1 MKVLRASNH
10 HRHINSIYNLFNS
23 VNYKF
28 FRFVEEDF
36 SSCNLEPFL
45 FFLLRGDG
53 ESVNSVIVFLFLGDA
68 VSLYGEYLLSSDSC
82 LFTALVKGFSLKQRD
97 KISSPFQTNA
107 TFSQHLCC
115 YQGRNQL
122 FD

>member
-1 MKVLRASNH
+1 MKVPGNQLLRASNH

-53 ESVNSVIVFLFLGDA
+53 ESVNSVIVFIFLGDA
-68 VSLYGEYLLSSDSC
+68 VS
-82 LFTALVKGFSLKQRD
+82 VR
-97 KISSPFQTNA
+97 
-107 TFSQHLCC
+107 
-115 YQGRNQL
+115 
-122 FD
+122 

>member
-23 VNYKF
+23 VNYKI

-53 ESVNSVIVFLFLGDA
+53 ESVNSVVVFIFLGDA
-68 VSLYGEYLLSSDSC
+68 VSVG
-82 LFTALVKGFSLKQRD
+82 
-97 KISSPFQTNA
+97 
-107 TFSQHLCC
+107 
-115 YQGRNQL
+115 
-122 FD
+122 

>member
-10 HRHINSIYNLFNS
+10 HRHINSIYNLFNP
-23 VNYKF
+23 VNYKI

-53 ESVNSVIVFLFLGDA
+53 ESVNSVIVFIFLGDA
-68 VSLYGEYLLSSDSC
+68 VS
-82 LFTALVKGFSLKQRD
+82 VR
-97 KISSPFQTNA
+97 
-107 TFSQHLCC
+107 
-115 YQGRNQL
+115 
-122 FD
+122 

>member
-10 HRHINSIYNLFNS
+10 HRHINSIYNLFKS
-23 VNYKF
+23 VNYKI

-53 ESVNSVIVFLFLGDA
+53 ESVNSVIVFIFLGDA
-68 VSLYGEYLLSSDSC
+68 VS
-82 LFTALVKGFSLKQRD
+82 VR
-97 KISSPFQTNA
+97 
-107 TFSQHLCC
+107 
-115 YQGRNQL
+115 
-122 FD
+122 

>member
-23 VNYKF
+23 VNYKI

-53 ESVNSVIVFLFLGDA
+53 ESVNSVIVFIFLGDA
-68 VSLYGEYLLSSDSC
+68 VSVG
-82 LFTALVKGFSLKQRD
+82 
-97 KISSPFQTNA
+97 
-107 TFSQHLCC
+107 
-115 YQGRNQL
+115 
-122 FD
+122 

>member
-23 VNYKF
+23 VNYKI

-53 ESVNSVIVFLFLGDA
+53 ESVNSVIVFIFLGDA
-68 VSLYGEYLLSSDSC
+68 VS
-82 LFTALVKGFSLKQRD
+82 VR
-97 KISSPFQTNA
+97 
-107 TFSQHLCC
+107 
-115 YQGRNQL
+115 
-122 FD
+122 

>member
-23 VNYKF
+23 VNYKI

-36 SSCNLEPFL
+36 SSYNLEPFL

-53 ESVNSVIVFLFLGDA
+53 ESVNSVIVFMFLGDA
-68 VSLYGEYLLSSDSC
+68 VS
-82 LFTALVKGFSLKQRD
+82 VR
-97 KISSPFQTNA
+97 
-107 TFSQHLCC
+107 
-115 YQGRNQL
+115 
-122 FD
+122 

>member
-23 VNYKF
+23 VNYKI

-53 ESVNSVIVFLFLGDA
+53 ESVNSVIVFMFLGDA
-68 VSLYGEYLLSSDSC
+68 VS
-82 LFTALVKGFSLKQRD
+82 VR
-97 KISSPFQTNA
+97 
-107 TFSQHLCC
+107 
-115 YQGRNQL
+115 
-122 FD
+122 

>member
-23 VNYKF
+23 VNYKI

-53 ESVNSVIVFLFLGDA
+53 ESLNSVIVFIFLGDA
-68 VSLYGEYLLSSDSC
+68 VS
-82 LFTALVKGFSLKQRD
+82 VR
-97 KISSPFQTNA
+97 
-107 TFSQHLCC
+107 
-115 YQGRNQL
+115 
-122 FD
+122 

>member
-23 VNYKF
+23 VNYKI

-36 SSCNLEPFL
+36 SSCNLEPFW

-53 ESVNSVIVFLFLGDA
+53 ESVNSVIVFIFLGDA
-68 VSLYGEYLLSSDSC
+68 VS
-82 LFTALVKGFSLKQRD
+82 VR
-97 KISSPFQTNA
+97 
-107 TFSQHLCC
+107 
-115 YQGRNQL
+115 
-122 FD
+122 

>member
-23 VNYKF
+23 VNYKI

-36 SSCNLEPFL
+36 SSCNLGSFL

-53 ESVNSVIVFLFLGDA
+53 ESVNSVIVFIFLGDA
-68 VSLYGEYLLSSDSC
+68 VS
-82 LFTALVKGFSLKQRD
+82 VR
-97 KISSPFQTNA
+97 
-107 TFSQHLCC
+107 
-115 YQGRNQL
+115 
-122 FD
+122 

>member
-23 VNYKF
+23 VNYKI

-53 ESVNSVIVFLFLGDA
+53 ESVNSVIVFMFLGDA
-68 VSLYGEYLLSSDSC
+68 VSVG
-82 LFTALVKGFSLKQRD
+82 
-97 KISSPFQTNA
+97 
-107 TFSQHLCC
+107 
-115 YQGRNQL
+115 
-122 FD
+122 